1 MMNAND
7 ARIARIY
14 TARVGCTVEDP
25 APNSYSPLPARFDL
39 ILQAKAGGVLGGS
52 GADYTLT
59 IVAIDDDC
67 AAPVPELAPKGSPFC
82 EEWTAADGW
91 RPTGREFVKTSPGD
105 QDGIC
110 RYEIC
115 VPHGLTGQFHYNVRL
130 VSANFEVVSFA
141 RSNPFLLVPAAPWPP
156 RPDDR

>member
-1 MMNAND
+1 MNSND
-7 ARIARIY
+7 ARIARLY
-14 TARVGCTVEDP
+14 TARIGCTVEDP
-25 APNSYSPLPARFDL
+25 APNSYSPLPGRFHL

-59 IVAIDDDC
+59 FVAIDDDH
-67 AAPVPELAPKGSPFC
+67 AVPVPELAPKGSPFA

-91 RPTGREFVKTSPGD
+91 RHTGREFVKTSPGD

-110 RYEIC
+110 RYEIV
-115 VPHGLTGQFHYNVRL
+115 VPDGLTGRFHYDVRL

-141 RSNPFLLVPAAPWPP
+141 RSNPFILVPATPWPVL
-156 RPDDR
+156 PDPY

>member
-1 MMNAND
+1 MNAND
-7 ARIARIY
+7 ARIARLY
-14 TARVGCTVEDP
+14 TARIGCTVEDA
-25 APNSYSPLPARFDL
+25 APNASSPLPARFDL
-39 ILQAKAGGVLGGS
+39 ILQAKAGAVLGGS

-59 IVAIDDDC
+59 IVAIDDDR

-82 EEWTAADGW
+82 EEWTEADGW
-91 RPTGREFVKTSPGD
+91 RCTGREYVKTSPGD

-115 VPHGLTGQFHYNVRL
+115 VPPGLTGQFHYNVRL

-141 RSNPFLLVPAAPWPP
+141 SSNPFLLVPAVPWPSCPDP
-156 RPDDR
+156 R